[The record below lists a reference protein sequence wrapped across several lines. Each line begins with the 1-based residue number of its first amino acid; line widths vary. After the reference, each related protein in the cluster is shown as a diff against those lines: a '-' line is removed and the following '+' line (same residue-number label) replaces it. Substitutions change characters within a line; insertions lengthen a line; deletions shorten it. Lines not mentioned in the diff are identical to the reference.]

1 MSEKAAASSD
11 VLDHG
16 SWDKISHHAG
26 ADEEPVAGP
35 AAEQRIYMDYN
46 ATTPMEPEVISAITE
61 ALRDAWGNP
70 SSTYLPGLKAKDIVN
85 QARDS
90 LARMIGGRAADIIF
104 TSGGTEGNNMV
115 LHSALEHFWKYRA
128 SAEGGQEENHLLNG
142 KKVLP
147 HIITS
152 NVEHDS
158 IKITA
163 EHLLNTGKADV
174 TFLPVSKVTGRVE
187 VEDVMAAMRPN
198 TCLVTVML
206 ANNETGVIMPI
217 REICQ
222 KVRSA
227 KRSSCSPR
235 VLLHTD
241 AAQAIGKIKVD
252 AQELGVDYM
261 TIVGH
266 KFYAPRIGALFVNG
280 PGTTTPVYP
289 LLYGGGQERNFR
301 PGTENTAMI
310 AGLGKAAEL
319 VIANLAE
326 YEAHL
331 LDTRLYLEQKLQAT
345 FGKEKISFN
354 SHFPSTDTLPNT
366 CNVSILGQGLRGRRV
381 LTSCRRLLAS
391 VGAACHSDRGDQP
404 SHILLNCGIPYHV
417 AMNALRISV
426 GRETSRQDV
435 DVVVEDL
442 RDAVEQLKQMNYR
455 PVLGNRGRR
464 VMVLHKAIAAVCAGD
479 IASLKELATAGS
491 LTEAITD
498 AQGAGPVHHAARCG
512 QLDCLRFL
520 VIEAGLAPNSKALNG
535 ATPLHDAAA
544 TGHMRELQWLVQ
556 SAGCSVQEHDTS
568 GTTALHLAARFG
580 RVEVVSC
587 LLAFGASA
595 EQETDCG
602 ALPAHYAAARGELTC
617 LKLLIGQ
624 APGAHIKCVNR
635 QTFIGATP
643 LYLACQEGH
652 LHVVEYLV
660 RDCGADVH
668 LRAQD
673 GMTPLHAAAHMGH
686 HSLVVWLVSYTDIS
700 LSSQDEEGATALHFA
715 ASGGHH
721 CILDRLLHIGS
732 KVIRDHWGGTP
743 LHDAAENGEM
753 ECCRVLL
760 SHGVHP
766 LERDVDG
773 FTAAD
778 LAEYNGHYD
787 CARYLRMV
795 EKDVEPV
802 MGSTQLSF
810 RVFTVPM
817 LGSGNVIQEQDT
829 LSFLQP
835 HIAAQRLEDS
845 GPLEEEPRER
855 PVLSWQPNS
864 GDYYR
869 HISETHRDMDSLKHP
884 ETEDTPQARYPPPPP
899 APPLPTSFPPPPSS
913 SASQEKSIVSS
924 IQHVHMATTVVK
936 SLSFSSP
943 VSKTVPEKGKK
954 LLGEMK
960 LGDMKSITSLKNSKL
975 AENFTPSNK
984 MVVLPTEEANLSD
997 IDYLV
1002 PTHDEKGRPIA
1013 EWKRQVMV
1021 RQLQTRLLDEEAQR
1035 RKENGNRYAKM
1046 DSWRYSQAHN
1056 AILGPF
1062 GELLTEDDLIYLEK
1076 QIKSVSM
1083 QKNCEGYEME
1093 LARLAAELR
1102 NILPAPIV
1110 NITVNTQYGNPD
1122 TQIPLPV
1129 WCNRISGIVKSM
1141 SLLMT
1146 NLTDQPYC
1154 KMPNTELVNVFSQNF
1169 QRQNSRGRR
1178 EKIENEIHEFGVSVR
1193 NLKSN
1198 FENQDVPATEDL
1210 ESPELSV
1217 QEEEPT
1223 ANDSK
1228 ETSGN
1233 HDPVMEVIQDDYVV
1247 GYDVANDVIETT
1259 SLRKERI
1266 VVLFLGHWKKSAYA
1280 VTVKNAQRKHSMDS
1294 QEVLE
1299 RSKFHRK
1306 ASLDISPKKMMENG
1320 SLGHFFKQRSA
1331 INKMIGNWR
1340 SMISIVPSR
1349 QIRRLNRQQALYSPE
1364 QFLPRVDGAPVDY
1377 DTLTLDL
1384 FMLGYFHIL
1393 ELDLAADERK
1403 MRHLLC
1409 FEVFD
1414 HVGRFSWETV
1424 RDFHKAVIQDIE
1436 AGNREWKDGFED
1448 IKLWFFGEAASQPVV
1463 GDVEKIPLAEMRPVP
1478 KVIVQS
1484 PTPDENDTLSRSP
1497 DIASLSNDE
1506 ICKYI
1511 DRSFAFWKEK
1521 EAEIFDFE

>member
-1 MSEKAAASSD
+1 
-11 VLDHG
+11 
-16 SWDKISHHAG
+16 
-26 ADEEPVAGP
+26 
-35 AAEQRIYMDYN
+35 
-46 ATTPMEPEVISAITE
+46 
-61 ALRDAWGNP
+61 
-70 SSTYLPGLKAKDIVN
+70 
-85 QARDS
+85 
-90 LARMIGGRAADIIF
+90 
-104 TSGGTEGNNMV
+104 
-115 LHSALEHFWKYRA
+115 
-128 SAEGGQEENHLLNG
+128 
-142 KKVLP
+142 
-147 HIITS
+147 
-152 NVEHDS
+152 
-158 IKITA
+158 
-163 EHLLNTGKADV
+163 
-174 TFLPVSKVTGRVE
+174 
-187 VEDVMAAMRPN
+187 
-198 TCLVTVML
+198 
-206 ANNETGVIMPI
+206 
-217 REICQ
+217 
-222 KVRSA
+222 
-227 KRSSCSPR
+227 
-235 VLLHTD
+235 
-241 AAQAIGKIKVD
+241 
-252 AQELGVDYM
+252 
-261 TIVGH
+261 
-266 KFYAPRIGALFVNG
+266 
-280 PGTTTPVYP
+280 
-289 LLYGGGQERNFR
+289 
-301 PGTENTAMI
+301 
-310 AGLGKAAEL
+310 
-319 VIANLAE
+319 
-326 YEAHL
+326 
-331 LDTRLYLEQKLQAT
+331 
-345 FGKEKISFN
+345 
-354 SHFPSTDTLPNT
+354 
-366 CNVSILGQGLRGRRV
+366 
-381 LTSCRRLLAS
+381 
-391 VGAACHSDRGDQP
+391 
-404 SHILLNCGIPYHV
+404 
-417 AMNALRISV
+417 
-426 GRETSRQDV
+426 
-435 DVVVEDL
+435 
-442 RDAVEQLKQMNYR
+442 
-455 PVLGNRGRR
+455 
-464 VMVLHKAIAAVCAGD
+464 MVLHKAIAAACVGD
-479 IASLKELATAGS
+479 ILSLKELATAGH
-491 LTEAITD
+491 LTEAIVD

-520 VIEAGLAPNSKALNG
+520 VTEAGLAANSKALNG
-535 ATPLHDAAA
+535 ATPVHDAAA
-544 TGHMRELQWLVQ
+544 TGHMQELQWLVQ
-556 SAGCSVQEHDTS
+556 SAGCSVQEQDAA

-580 RVEVVSC
+580 RVEVVSW
-587 LLAFGASA
+587 LLAFGGGA

-602 ALPAHYAAARGELTC
+602 AVPAHYAAARGDLTC

-624 APGAHIKCVNR
+624 APGCVNQ

-660 RDCGADVH
+660 KDCGADVH
-668 LRAQD
+668 IRAQD

-700 LSSQDEEGATALHFA
+700 LSSQDKEGATALHFA

-721 CILDRLLHIGS
+721 RILDRLLHIGS
-732 KVIRDHWGGTP
+732 KVIKDHWGGTP

-760 SHGVHP
+760 NHGVNP

-778 LAEYNGHYD
+778 LAEYNGHYE
-787 CARYLRMV
+787 CARYLHMV
-795 EKDVEPV
+795 EED
-802 MGSTQLSF
+802 
-810 RVFTVPM
+810 
-817 LGSGNVIQEQDT
+817 
-829 LSFLQP
+829 P
-835 HIAAQRLEDS
+835 HSAANHLEDS
-845 GPLEEEPRER
+845 GPLEEELRER
-855 PVLSWQPNS
+855 PVLLWQPTS

-899 APPLPTSFPPPPSS
+899 APPLPASFLPPPSS
-913 SASQEKSIVSS
+913 SVSQEKSIASS
-924 IQHVHMATTVVK
+924 IQHVHMATSVVK
-936 SLSFSSP
+936 SLSSSSP
-943 VSKTVPEKGKK
+943 TNNPVPEKGKK

-960 LGDMKSITSLKNSKL
+960 LGNMKSITSLKNSKL
-975 AENFTPSNK
+975 TESFTPSNK

-1021 RQLQTRLLDEEAQR
+1021 RQLQARLLDEEAQR

-1093 LARLAAELR
+1093 LARLAEELR

-1110 NITVNTQYGNPD
+1110 NITVNTQYGNPN

-1141 SLLMT
+1141 SLLMS

-1169 QRQNSRGRR
+1169 ERQNSRGRR

-1198 FENQDVPATEDL
+1198 FENQDVPVTEDSETLELSAQEEQPTENDSRETSEYQDLATE
-1210 ESPELSV
+1210 V
-1217 QEEEPT
+1217 T
-1223 ANDSK
+1223 
-1228 ETSGN
+1228 
-1233 HDPVMEVIQDDYVV
+1233 QDDYVV
-1247 GYDVANDVIETT
+1247 GYDEANDVMETT

-1294 QEVLE
+1294 QEMVE

-1306 ASLDISPKKMMENG
+1306 ASLDISPKKIMENG

-1364 QFLPRVDGAPVDY
+1364 QFLPRVDGASVDY

-1393 ELDLAADERK
+1393 ELDLTPDERK

-1448 IKLWFFGEAASQPVV
+1448 IKIRFFSEASSQPEV
-1463 GDVEKIPLAEMRPVP
+1463 GDLEKSPPAETRPVP
-1478 KVIVQS
+1478 KVIVQT
-1484 PTPDENDTLSRSP
+1484 PTPDESDIPSRSP
-1497 DIASLSNDE
+1497 DITNLSNDE

>member
-1 MSEKAAASSD
+1 MWS
-11 VLDHG
+11 G
-16 SWDKISHHAG
+16 T
-26 ADEEPVAGP
+26 
-35 AAEQRIYMDYN
+35 AE
-46 ATTPMEPEVISAITE
+46 
-61 ALRDAWGNP
+61 LRPRPDA
-70 SSTYLPGLKAKDIVN
+70 
-85 QARDS
+85 
-90 LARMIGGRAADIIF
+90 
-104 TSGGTEGNNMV
+104 
-115 LHSALEHFWKYRA
+115 
-128 SAEGGQEENHLLNG
+128 GGQSE
-142 KKVLP
+142 
-147 HIITS
+147 
-152 NVEHDS
+152 
-158 IKITA
+158 
-163 EHLLNTGKADV
+163 
-174 TFLPVSKVTGRVE
+174 VS
-187 VEDVMAAMRPN
+187 
-198 TCLVTVML
+198 
-206 ANNETGVIMPI
+206 
-217 REICQ
+217 
-222 KVRSA
+222 
-227 KRSSCSPR
+227 
-235 VLLHTD
+235 
-241 AAQAIGKIKVD
+241 
-252 AQELGVDYM
+252 
-261 TIVGH
+261 
-266 KFYAPRIGALFVNG
+266 
-280 PGTTTPVYP
+280 
-289 LLYGGGQERNFR
+289 
-301 PGTENTAMI
+301 
-310 AGLGKAAEL
+310 
-319 VIANLAE
+319 
-326 YEAHL
+326 
-331 LDTRLYLEQKLQAT
+331 
-345 FGKEKISFN
+345 
-354 SHFPSTDTLPNT
+354 
-366 CNVSILGQGLRGRRV
+366 RGRS
-381 LTSCRRLLAS
+381 T
-391 VGAACHSDRGDQP
+391 
-404 SHILLNCGIPYHV
+404 
-417 AMNALRISV
+417 
-426 GRETSRQDV
+426 
-435 DVVVEDL
+435 
-442 RDAVEQLKQMNYR
+442 
-455 PVLGNRGRR
+455 
-464 VMVLHKAIAAVCAGD
+464 MVLHKAIAAACVGD
-479 IASLKELATAGS
+479 VASLKELATAGH
-491 LTEAITD
+491 LTEAIAD

-520 VIEAGLAPNSKALNG
+520 VTEAGLAANSKALNG
-535 ATPLHDAAA
+535 ATPVHDAAA
-544 TGHMRELQWLVQ
+544 TGHARELQWLVQ
-556 SAGCSVQEHDTS
+556 SAGCSVQEQDTA
-568 GTTALHLAARFG
+568 GATALHLAARFG
-580 RVEVVSC
+580 REEVVSW
-587 LLAFGASA
+587 LLVSGGVA

-602 ALPAHYAAARGELTC
+602 ALPAHYAAVRGNLTC
-617 LKLLIGQ
+617 LKLLIDQTLG
-624 APGAHIKCVNR
+624 CVNR

-660 RDCGADVH
+660 KDRGADVH
-668 LRAQD
+668 LRAHD
-673 GMTPLHAAAHMGH
+673 GMTPLHAASHMGH
-686 HSLVVWLVSYTDIS
+686 YSLVVWLLCHTDVS
-700 LSSQDEEGATALHFA
+700 LSSQDKEGATALHFA

-721 CILDRLLHIGS
+721 HVLDRLLRTGS
-732 KVIRDHWGGTP
+732 KVIKDFWGGTP

-760 SHGVHP
+760 SYGVNP
-766 LERDVDG
+766 SERDVDG

-778 LAEYNGHYD
+778 LAQYNGHYE
-787 CARYLRMV
+787 CAKYLRMV
-795 EKDVEPV
+795 ERDPQ
-802 MGSTQLSF
+802 T
-810 RVFTVPM
+810 
-817 LGSGNVIQEQDT
+817 
-829 LSFLQP
+829 
-835 HIAAQRLEDS
+835 AAQRLEES
-845 GPLEEEPRER
+845 GPLEEEPKER
-855 PVLSWQPNS
+855 PAPLWQPSS
-864 GDYYR
+864 GDYYK

-899 APPLPTSFPPPPSS
+899 TPPLPSSFLPPPSS
-913 SASQEKSIVSS
+913 SVSHEKSMAGSV
-924 IQHVHMATTVVK
+924 QHIHMATTVVK
-936 SLSFSSP
+936 NLSSSSP
-943 VSKTVPEKGKK
+943 ASKPAPDKGKK

-1093 LARLAAELR
+1093 LARLAEELR

-1110 NITVNTQYGNPD
+1110 NITVNTQYKNPN

-1141 SLLMT
+1141 SLLMS

-1154 KMPNTELVNVFSQNF
+1154 KMPNTELVSVFSQNF
-1169 QRQNSRGRR
+1169 ERQNSARGRR

-1198 FENQDVPATEDL
+1198 FENEDVPATG
-1210 ESPELSV
+1210 ESETTELFV
-1217 QEEEPT
+1217 HDKEP
-1223 ANDSK
+1223 AKNGSG
-1228 ETSGN
+1228 ETLMN
-1233 HDPVMEVIQDDYVV
+1233 HEPAAEVIHEDYVV
-1247 GYDVANDVIETT
+1247 GYDEANDVLETT

-1294 QEVLE
+1294 QKIVDEHGSNKL
-1299 RSKFHRK
+1299 HRK

-1320 SLGHFFKQRSA
+1320 SLGHFFKQRST

-1364 QFLPRVDGAPVDY
+1364 QFLPRVEGAPVDY

-1393 ELDLAADERK
+1393 ELDLSPDERK

-1448 IKLWFFGEAASQPVV
+1448 IKIRFFGEASSQPEAS
-1463 GDVEKIPLAEMRPVP
+1463 DQEKNPPVETRPVP
-1478 KVIVQS
+1478 KVIVQT
-1484 PTPDENDTLSRSP
+1484 PTPDEGNILSRSS
-1497 DIASLSNDE
+1497 DITNLSNDE